1 MNSTSIG
8 RKAEETVA
16 KHLEKEGYKLVVKN
30 WRNRFCEIDLVM
42 TKGDE
47 VYFIEVKYR
56 SSDRQGSGFEYITP
70 KKLKQMRFAAE
81 YWISV
86 NDWDGDAIL
95 LASEVDN
102 RGSVQVLE
110 LG

>member
-16 KHLEKEGYKLVVKN
+16 KHLQKEGLKLVAKN

-56 SSDRQGSGFEYITP
+56 SSDKQGSGFEYITP
-70 KKLKQMRFAAE
+70 KKLKQMKFAAE

-86 NDWDGDAIL
+86 NDWDGDARL
-95 LASEVDN
+95 LVAETDQSGECQLVD
-102 RGSVQVLE
+102 LY
-110 LG
+110 

>member
-1 MNSTSIG
+1 MDTTSIG

-56 SSDRQGSGFEYITP
+56 SSDKQGSGFEYITP
-70 KKLKQMRFAAE
+70 KKLKQMKFAAE

-86 NDWDGDAIL
+86 NDWDGDARL
-95 LASEVDN
+95 LVAETDQSGECQLVD
-102 RGSVQVLE
+102 LY
-110 LG
+110 